1 MVDHNFFFLTKMF
14 FLGLVT
20 LKVSQVGCWLLVT
33 YLGHFFIMLK
43 KFMERDFLIYF
54 LRKPEE
60 NRQKTGGEMK
70 EKYLC
75 VYSVASYVFIF
86 ISDLIRAKTL
96 NTISYV

>member
-60 NRQKTGGEMK
+60 NRQKTGGK
-70 EKYLC
+70 WRKNTC
-75 VYSVASYVFIF
+75 VYTQLLHMYSFLF
-86 ISDLIRAKTL
+86 QT
-96 NTISYV
+96 